1 MGKEQLKPYYGFLL
15 IMRTVVFDAIA
26 ENLRENTVIWLMV
39 MFVGVLYWGFRAR
52 WRNRR
57 NREENR

>member
-1 MGKEQLKPYYGFLL
+1 VGKERLKPYHGILL
-15 IMRTVVFDAIA
+15 IERTVVLDAIA

-57 NREENR
+57 NREGNR